1 MALIPGNGPTPADW
15 LGAWSTFGAAVGTV
29 GAFFTGLSLWWRDR
43 RRLRRAQARLVH
55 GHILHTGTGI
65 AVSQGGSGASAR
77 TPPKYVI
84 ENNSDEPIYRV
95 TVPQVADGDTIFYQL
110 VPAGEKRETSMSGAD
125 KEKFLQKHPKATVVP
140 LAFSFA
146 DSSSALWKRNQ
157 GGRLHGG
164 WRYRWPRKKLGGEI
178 H

>member
-1 MALIPGNGPTPADW
+1 
-15 LGAWSTFGAAVGTV
+15 
-29 GAFFTGLSLWWRDR
+29 
-43 RRLRRAQARLVH
+43 VH
-55 GHILHTGTGI
+55 GYIVHTGTGI
-65 AVSQGGSGASAR
+65 AVSQGGRGASAL

-84 ENNSDEPIYRV
+84 DNKSDEPIYRV
-95 TVPQVADGDTIFYQL
+95 TVPQVADGDISYQL
-110 VPAGEKRETSMSGAD
+110 VPAGEKREASMSGAD
-125 KEKFLQKHPKATVVP
+125 KEKFLQKHPEATVVP

-157 GGRLHGG
+157 EGRLHGG